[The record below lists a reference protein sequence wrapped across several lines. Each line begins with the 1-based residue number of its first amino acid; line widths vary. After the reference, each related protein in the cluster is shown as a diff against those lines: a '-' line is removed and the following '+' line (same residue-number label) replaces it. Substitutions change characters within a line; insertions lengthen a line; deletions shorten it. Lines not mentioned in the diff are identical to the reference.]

1 MTTIKFTNEDLEP
14 ISSEQLGMVAT
25 YYKIIFENDI
35 KRKIEFYVDGKL
47 EGIDFYRKESESI
60 EDIFILLNTNTVD
73 IIDLVKLTNNLY
85 IRNGLTFIN
94 GINTS
99 SQRELMRN
107 DTLLCEQD
115 INVKT
120 NIPILNTTVKYMYE
134 NNTDDFQIGEYE
146 LSFHYNVDGALDR
159 VSGSRFPL
167 SEYNQTVHFY
177 GVEAAFPNLLA
188 ENPYYANAEFFPEGE
203 L

>member
-35 KRKIEFYVDGKL
+35 KRKTEFYVDGKL
-47 EGIDFYRKESESI
+47 DGIKFYRKESESI

-73 IIDLVKLTNNLY
+73 IIDLVKLNNNLY
-85 IRNGLTFIN
+85 IRNGMTFIN
-94 GINTS
+94 GVNTF

-107 DTLLCEQD
+107 ETTLCEQY

-134 NNTDDFQIGEYE
+134 NNKDDFQIGEEE
-146 LSFHYNVDGALDR
+146 LSFHFNVDGTLDY
-159 VSGSRFPL
+159 VSGNRFPL
-167 SEYNQTVHFY
+167 SEYNQTASFY
-177 GVEAAFPNLLA
+177 EMEVTFPNLLA